1 MPVFENFAEV
11 APQGTEWQLLGI
23 ESNHVAFRQ
32 MFEGLGG
39 EQEWLWESNAPR
51 TLPRK
56 QWSWESNARVYAE
69 RLPSRYMDPS
79 NNWESN
85 VPMQWMLVGVAVH
98 GDGYLYLYW
107 QAQENFSEEST

>member
-11 APQGTEWQLLGI
+11 APHGTEWQLLGI

-39 EQEWLWESNAPR
+39 EQEWLWESNA
-51 TLPRK
+51 
-56 QWSWESNARVYAE
+56 RVYAE
-69 RLPSRYMDPS
+69 RLQTRYMDPS

-98 GDGYLYLYW
+98 GDGHLYLYW